1 MLPFIVLGIFYPGA
15 FVNTIL
21 YFINGSSVKVNSYTI
36 NFPLSHWAYFQESK
50 NGFELSGIKVDTV
63 NLEATVHEFDENIE
77 PALEKLCNNVIYE
90 KKQFK
95 NITFKMYTCITKEDK
110 KNIYFQTLD
119 NNLVIETHTYKED
132 NNKNILEFKLLLDN
146 IKKD

>member
-1 MLPFIVLGIFYPGA
+1 MSLVVIFPSRVGNIFMYYKNGHILMLSKYSI
-15 FVNTIL
+15 
-21 YFINGSSVKVNSYTI
+21 S
-36 NFPLSHWAYFQESK
+36 FPVSHWAYFLESK

-63 NLEATVHEFDENIE
+63 DLEATVHEFDENIE
-77 PALEKLCNNVIYE
+77 PALQKLCNNVVYE

-95 NITFKMYTCITKEDK
+95 NITLKMYTCITKEDK

-132 NNKNILEFKLLLDN
+132 NTKNILEFKLLLDN
-146 IKKD
+146 INMIR